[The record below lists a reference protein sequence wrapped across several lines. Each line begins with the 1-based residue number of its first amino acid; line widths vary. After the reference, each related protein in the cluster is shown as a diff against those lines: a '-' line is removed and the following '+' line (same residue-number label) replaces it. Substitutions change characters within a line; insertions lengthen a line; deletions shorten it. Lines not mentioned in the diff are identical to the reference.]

1 AEAGIRGYR
10 YETWY
15 GIFAVSALPQALVQW
30 LNAAVNRVLVDPAV
44 MGKLTES
51 GIEPG
56 TETPA
61 ASQKFFVEDVAR
73 WRRLIRDTGIR
84 AE

>member
-1 AEAGIRGYR
+1 VRGYL

-15 GIFAVSALPQALVQW
+15 GMFALSALPRPMVQW
-30 LNAAVNRVLVDPAV
+30 LNAAVNRVLMEPAV
-44 MGKLTES
+44 IARLSDG

-56 TETPA
+56 SETPE

-73 WRRLIRDTGIR
+73 WRRLIRDTGIK

>member
-1 AEAGIRGYR
+1 M
-10 YETWY
+10 
-15 GIFAVSALPQALVQW
+15 VQW
-30 LNAAVNRVLVDPAV
+30 LNAAVNRVLMEPAV
-44 MGKLTES
+44 IARLSDG

-56 TETPA
+56 SETPE

-73 WRRLIRDTGIR
+73 WRRLIRDTGIK

>member
-1 AEAGIRGYR
+1 MKFTGWETGGAALAERAHAFCEIGVGCAAQKR
-10 YETWY
+10 
-15 GIFAVSALPQALVQW
+15 FAL
-30 LNAAVNRVLVDPAV
+30 
-44 MGKLTES
+44 

-56 TETPA
+56 SETPE

-73 WRRLIRDTGIR
+73 WRRLIRDTGIK